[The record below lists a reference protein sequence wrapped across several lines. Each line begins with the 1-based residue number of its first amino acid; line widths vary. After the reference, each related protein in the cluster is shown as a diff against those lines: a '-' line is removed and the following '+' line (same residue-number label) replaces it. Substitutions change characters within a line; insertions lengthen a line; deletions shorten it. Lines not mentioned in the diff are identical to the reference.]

1 MSKTIFITGASSG
14 IGKSTAIYFANKGW
28 NVAATMRNPDNE
40 AQLSNYANIKCYTL
54 DVLKEETIR
63 DVFEMALKDFG
74 QIEVLVNN
82 AGYAALGPFEAATK
96 DQIVKQ
102 FDTNVIGLISVC
114 QQFIPYFRKQKSGT
128 IINIASVGGRLTF
141 PLYSLYHGTK
151 WAVEGFSESLSFEL
165 QPFNIK
171 VKLIEPGAIRTDF
184 YDRSPD
190 TLKKDGLIVYDAYTD
205 KVSAN
210 YLKAAD
216 AAPGPILV
224 AKTIWK
230 AANSDDF
237 RLRYAVGSG
246 APFLL
251 FLRRVLPDAW
261 FMGLVRMFLNRD

>member
-102 FDTNVIGLISVC
+102 FDTNVIGLMCVC

-141 PLYSLYHGTK
+141 PLYILYHGTK

-230 AANSDDF
+230 AANSDNF

-261 FMGLVRMFLNRD
+261 FM